1 MNYWGWGVLVALDPN
16 AAWDKRFFDFFGKCD
31 IPMFWAP
38 FLGCIIF
45 GSTPKIKNI
54 VKHIFD
60 PLINRIYK
68 KADLLQLPDHQCDSK
83 NIFVKERKSN

>member
-1 MNYWGWGVLVALDPN
+1 MLGRV
-16 AAWDKRFFDFFGKCD
+16 FFQID
-31 IPMFWAP
+31 
-38 FLGCIIF
+38 
-45 GSTPKIKNI
+45 NI

-60 PLINRIYK
+60 PLINRMYK